1 VILTG
6 IVIQIVFSWALRC
19 FPPIQKILST
29 APVAKEI
36 HFLAGFGI
44 LLIFGMEK
52 ITVMIFQSR
61 DAMHHVSTG
70 INV

>member
-1 VILTG
+1 M
-6 IVIQIVFSWALRC
+6 
-19 FPPIQKILST
+19 QKILST

-44 LLIFGMEK
+44 LLIFGMDYMRKK
-52 ITVMIFQSR
+52 ITVRIFQSR
-61 DAMHHVSTG
+61 DAMHRVSTG